1 MTSHI
6 LVLSRRSGLCAAGFL
21 SLCMLVSACGGGGG
35 GLAAAGPVVLV
46 DGTERFSNTARPT
59 TPDSTAP
66 SRGRDPRLGT
76 PTPGTV
82 PDSAVYET
90 GEFHGGGAPAPLAV
104 TKFSNAYAR
113 GWTGLAA
120 L

>member
-46 DGTERFSNTARPT
+46 DGTERFSNTAGPT

-66 SRGRDPRLGT
+66 SR
-76 PTPGTV
+76 PT
-82 PDSAVYET
+82 
-90 GEFHGGGAPAPLAV
+90 
-104 TKFSNAYAR
+104 
-113 GWTGLAA
+113 
-120 L
+120 